1 MHYGPISI
9 AVKNIYNIGPR
20 TVEPTPLDLSHSNES
35 LINFVACLVLTL
47 PTLMHY
53 SRYVGETPAAAN
65 DSLQSLMEASL
76 RDKWVPW
83 AHLAVLVNGAF
94 APVLHLLSDDVL
106 CGLGLE
112 ILNKICDSFYS
123 ASNKFD
129 IGEVNVGS
137 KTSKGGVDNVAFEDV
152 DDKDNNE

>member
-1 MHYGPISI
+1 M
-9 AVKNIYNIGPR
+9 
-20 TVEPTPLDLSHSNES
+20 
-35 LINFVACLVLTL
+35 TL